1 MKKIIISSMAFI
13 ALLLTNAQAD
23 FNFEDILKDMK
34 DAATSMT
41 KDAEDSSVVVS
52 SDISSAVKTV
62 SDGSKASAQSARSV
76 SKNTNVPVK
85 TI

>member
-23 FNFEDILKDMK
+23 FNFENILKDMK
-34 DAATSMT
+34 DAATTMT

-62 SDGSKASAQSARSV
+62 SDDSKASAQSARSV